1 MQSTYPS
8 KYQLQVQSTVKKKKV
23 DMQRSRIWYMI
34 KKKKKKNTQ
43 ANTIGDEPDVGIS
56 RQ

>member
-8 KYQLQVQSTVKKKKV
+8 KYQLQVQSTVKKK
-23 DMQRSRIWYMI
+23 SRYAKKQNMI
-34 KKKKKKNTQ
+34 HDQEKKKNTQ